1 MAAPMLALP
10 AASEDRGRY
19 LAATRLGVLLY
30 AVAMAMVEV
39 GLVGAYLAVR
49 HSSPKFTPGA
59 YHENNYQATMITLA
73 MLLAAVT
80 VEWFVWGVRARERR
94 QAMVAAGLSALFGV
108 CFLNGLTYLLRTSH
122 IGPGNSPFAA
132 LFWSFLV
139 FNAVLTVV
147 GLGALF
153 VAVLRVQGGQASM
166 AEPHTVRAAG
176 WLWQLAVVCWLVTW
190 FYVFFLYK
198 N

>member
-1 MAAPMLALP
+1 MTAPMLALP
-10 AASEDRGRY
+10 AAGEDRSRY
-19 LAATRLGVLLY
+19 LSATRLGVLMY
-30 AVAMAMVEV
+30 AIAMGMAEV

-49 HSSPKFTPGA
+49 HSSSKFTPGP
-59 YHENNYQATMITLA
+59 YHENNYQATMITVA
-73 MLLAAVT
+73 MILAAVT
-80 VEWFVWGVRARERR
+80 VEWFVWAVRTRERR
-94 QAMVAAGLSALFGV
+94 QAMFAAALTALFGIG
-108 CFLNGLTYLLRTSH
+108 FLNGLTYLLRTSR

-132 LFWSFLV
+132 LFWSFMV
-139 FNAVLTVV
+139 FNAVLAVI

-153 VAVLRVQGGQASM
+153 ISVLRVQGGQASL